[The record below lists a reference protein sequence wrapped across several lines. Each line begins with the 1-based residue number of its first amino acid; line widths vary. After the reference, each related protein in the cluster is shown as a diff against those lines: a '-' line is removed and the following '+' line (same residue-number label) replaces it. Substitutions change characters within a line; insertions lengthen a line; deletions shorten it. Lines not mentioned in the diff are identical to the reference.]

1 MAIVVPDPPAK
12 FRGMLHFWIKPP
24 ATFLVWLD
32 GSPIIPIEFTL
43 DERVRQILMS
53 EADSMRVPKRELPDI
68 ESIRERAG
76 WNLPAHCRL
85 KDVRC
90 EYGSMALPGVPD
102 DFQIVIEYEN
112 LLEET

>member
-1 MAIVVPDPPAK
+1 
-12 FRGMLHFWIKPP
+12 
-24 ATFLVWLD
+24 
-32 GSPIIPIEFTL
+32 
-43 DERVRQILMS
+43 
-53 EADSMRVPKRELPDI
+53 MRVPKQELPDV

-76 WNLPAHCRL
+76 CNLPAHYRL

-112 LLEET
+112 LLDAPYQDVKDVAAHEAWADALVATIREEWPASTLRILLHETVDGSGDMI